1 MARIRVSVLGHV
13 QVEVD
18 GSVAK
23 LSPRA
28 LRIMMRLVAAG
39 GRPVGVKQLR
49 WDLWRE
55 VDRPHE
61 SRNGRNQVQKGIS
74 ELRGIFD
81 PARSGAADEVLVTED
96 MYSGPER
103 QSAYLLFLNPENLDA
118 AEFGARLAE
127 AMHGAAA
134 TAASRLT
141 RAVALWR
148 GRPLTQAGDEE
159 YAEGFVR
166 SFRTQYANALRELVR
181 IHSELH
187 RFDLAL
193 PFAQRLAEEFPE
205 DEAAAASLNEL
216 HARLRARH
224 GAELLRRGFVKP
236 NTEVVIVR
244 GDLFTQND
252 ASLVVGFTDTF
263 DVETKED
270 WVISRKSVQGQLV
283 DRLYAGDATALD
295 RELRRGLRIVP
306 SIATESRR
314 DKTRGKLL
322 RYPIGTVV
330 PVPLE
335 GRLMYA
341 TAYSRLGND
350 LVARSTRDDLAT
362 AMDRLWE
369 SAARYGRML
378 PIAMPL
384 IGSGLARI
392 TELRE
397 EQLLSMIV
405 DSFLRGCRRHGTVAQ
420 QLRIVLRPEDLERV
434 DPVRIAHEVFA
445 L

>member
-18 GSVAK
+18 GTVAK

-28 LRIMMRLVAAG
+28 LRVMMRLVAAG

-49 WDLWRE
+49 WELWRE

-81 PARSGAADEVLVTED
+81 PARSGAADDVLRTED
-96 MYSGPER
+96 LYNGPER
-103 QSAYLLFLNPENLDA
+103 QSAYRLVLGPDDLDA
-118 AEFGARLAE
+118 AEFGVLVAE
-127 AMHGAAA
+127 AMHGAAV
-134 TAASRLT
+134 TAANRLA
-141 RAVALWR
+141 RAVGLWR
-148 GRPLTQAGDEE
+148 GRPLVQAGDEE

-166 SFRTQYANALRELVR
+166 TFRAQYATALHELVR
-181 IHSELH
+181 IHSDLG

-193 PFAQRLAEEFPE
+193 PFAQRLAEEFPDE
-205 DEAAAASLNEL
+205 EAATASLNEL
-216 HARLRARH
+216 HARMRARH
-224 GAELLRRGFVKP
+224 GAELLRRDFLKP

-244 GDLFTQND
+244 GDLFAQHD

-295 RELRRGLRIVP
+295 RELRRGLRIIP

-314 DKTRGKLL
+314 DKARGKLL

-330 PVPLE
+330 PVPLD
-335 GRLMYA
+335 GRLVFA

-350 LVARSTRDDLAT
+350 LVARSSRDDLAT
-362 AMDRLWE
+362 ALDRVWE
-369 SAARYGRML
+369 TAARYGRML
-378 PIAMPL
+378 PIAIPL

-392 TELRE
+392 TDVRE

-405 DSFLRGCRRHGTVAQ
+405 ESFLRGCSRHGTVAQ

-434 DPVRIAHEVFA
+434 DPVRIAHDVFA